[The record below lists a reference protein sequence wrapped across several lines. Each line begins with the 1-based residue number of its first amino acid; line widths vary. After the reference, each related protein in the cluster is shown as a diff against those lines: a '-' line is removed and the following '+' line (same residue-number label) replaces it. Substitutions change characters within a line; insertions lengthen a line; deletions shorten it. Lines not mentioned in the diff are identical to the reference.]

1 MRIERHGIRHDLT
14 TTVDVSHVASGPHGC
29 VGATR
34 VRQRHAAQGR
44 VQDVAVESLEITETT
59 DDGGFSASVQWTA
72 SGSVGHWGHIHKRSN
87 RYQAELDIAPVDGVW
102 KIVGLELLQE
112 ERI

>member
-1 MRIERHGIRHDLT
+1 MI
-14 TTVDVSHVASGPHGC
+14 TVFKNGFTAL
-29 VGATR
+29 AT
-34 VRQRHAAQGR
+34 
-44 VQDVAVESLEITETT
+44 
-59 DDGGFSASVQWTA
+59 WTVT
-72 SGSVGHWGHIHKRSN
+72 GSVGHWGHIHKRSN